1 MEGRMSLLQ
10 NDALEIPSSEN
21 LYSLL
26 KPYPKETP
34 MTFLIF
40 LGALAASVLTFEV
53 LTAFQKTLAVFG
65 RNRLAN
71 IGDSS
76 STPRRSTWEA
86 LLLAILPGRF
96 DPQSARN
103 SADVISL
110 LRRAGYPY
118 DTPGEF
124 YAAAMRDFSTF
135 LLVGGLLA
143 GALAAVN
150 MAVAAPFV
158 ALIFAFLGLRRPYVR
173 IKTLAKKRAEAMRS
187 NMLIGL
193 SVLSALLSS
202 GVGVQ
207 EALRRSASVGGPFCN
222 LLGLLVARMEVDD
235 FGKAIEVTRAH
246 LPDASDIEVNLFL
259 RDIYDFFANNRPVLS
274 SVQGLQEAVHRSVVE
289 LTEAKAALVRQRAG
303 LFGVLAVV
311 GLILAILA
319 PFMGGGL
326 I

>member
-1 MEGRMSLLQ
+1 MSALQ
-10 NDALEIPSSEN
+10 NAF
-21 LYSLL
+21 SL
-26 KPYPKETP
+26 
-34 MTFLIF
+34 
-40 LGALAASVLTFEV
+40 
-53 LTAFQKTLAVFG
+53 FG
-65 RNRLAN
+65 HNRLLSPGKQPGA
-71 IGDSS
+71 
-76 STPRRSTWEA
+76 RRSTWAA
-86 LLLAILPGRF
+86 LLVAVLPGRF
-96 DPQSARN
+96 DPERARN
-103 SADVISL
+103 MGDVVGL

-124 YAAAMRDFSTF
+124 YAAAIRDFS
-135 LLVGGLLA
+135 LYLAVGGLLA
-143 GALAAVN
+143 GALAA
-150 MAVAAPFV
+150 MQLLPAAPVIAAVFV
-158 ALIFAFLGLRRPYVR
+158 LLGLRRPYVR
-173 IKTLAKKRAEAMRS
+173 LKMLAKKRAEALRS

-246 LPDASDIEVNLFL
+246 LPDQGDIEANLFL
-259 RDIYDFFANNRPVLS
+259 RDIQDFFANNRPVLS

-289 LTEAKAALVRQRAG
+289 LTEARAALVRQRAG

-311 GLILAILA
+311 GLVLAILA
-319 PFMGGGL
+319 PFMGAGL